1 MSLDSENFDKLVDMT
16 LQGKWGGVV
25 KIYEN
30 GPSTNKAR
38 ITQTGG
44 TALHA
49 AVIQG
54 QKEIVSRLVEVILK
68 EYREALRSQNDA
80 GYTALHHAASMG
92 SLCMCKCIAKDY
104 PQLIT
109 TKTKRSETPLYIAVV
124 NGQKDAFSYLHSL
137 CSSSES
143 MAPRYAKKGHVI
155 GLSKV
160 EVSLQYGRDSS
171 IACIAVDELKLD
183 PSNTQSEDR
192 KNGVQN

>member
-1 MSLDSENFDKLVDMT
+1 MSLESENFDKLVDMT

-38 ITQTGG
+38 ITQMGG

-49 AVIQG
+49 VVIQG

-68 EYREALRSQNDA
+68 EDREALRSQNDA

-92 SLCMCKCIAKDY
+92 SLCMCKCITKDY

-124 NGQKDAFSYLHSL
+124 NGQKDAFPHRPFKSGSKLAIWKRLIYSISSL
-137 CSSSES
+137 LVLNLE
-143 MAPRYAKKGHVI
+143 GIV
-155 GLSKV
+155 
-160 EVSLQYGRDSS
+160 
-171 IACIAVDELKLD
+171 VDELKLD

-192 KNGVQN
+192 KNGVQNCM